1 MKFRVFHKFLLEYVD
16 PNNVSIDG
24 NGDVRVRFG
33 GFVQTYPNNDSDGI
47 VVEMSTGLVAEL
59 DNTEIYEGDILRFA
73 FDSILHK
80 KNENFAVVYN
90 KEFARFELQ
99 RVKFT
104 EDSVEVENDPDYY
117 DELKDSL
124 DLIHCEKTLSQER
137 YNLNT
142 YVKTKL
148 KSKS

>member
-1 MKFRVFHKFLLEYVD
+1 MKFRIFHKFLLEYVD

-33 GFVQTYPNNDSDGI
+33 GFLQEYPNNDSDGI
-47 VVEMSTGLVAEL
+47 VVEMSTGLFAL
-59 DNTEIYEGDILRFA
+59 DGLEIYEGDILHFHSKT
-73 FDSILHK
+73 D
-80 KNENFAVVYN
+80 NFAVVYN
-90 KEFARFELQ
+90 KVRARFEL
-99 RVKFT
+99 RPVEFT
-104 EDSVEVENDPDYY
+104 ENGIEVEKFDSYY
-117 DELKDSL
+117 NELSGNL

>member
-16 PNNVSIDG
+16 PKYVTING

-33 GFVQTYPNNDSDGI
+33 RFLQEYPNNDSDGI
-47 VVEMSTGLVAEL
+47 VVEMSTGLVSSL

-80 KNENFAVVYN
+80 KNENFVVVYN
-90 KEFARFELQ
+90 KEFARFELR

-104 EDSVEVENDPDYY
+104 ENGVEIENDSDYY
-117 DELKDSL
+117 DELKDGL
-124 DLIHCEKTLSQER
+124 DLIHCEKTLSQEL
-137 YNLNT
+137 YNLQT
-142 YVKTKL
+142 YVKNKL